1 LLGLTELAG
10 QLRQPARAEHE
21 GEHDEH
27 DDELGALEE
36 CQHAPTIRRLHGCY
50 TGAMT
55 TPDSPQPSPPLSPP
69 PVGDVVTSVEQLRS
83 LYRRPSSLVQRKK
96 QTSIDEVCQ
105 AVLAAC
111 PFVLLATSG
120 SDGSCDVSPRGGPP
134 GFVKVLD
141 DRHVAIPDLNGNNL
155 IDSISNIV
163 TNAHAGLL
171 CVMPGRDETLRVDG
185 PAWVTTSAAVLDRWT
200 DELRRP
206 TTAIVI
212 ETAAVFLHCAK
223 SFRRG
228 RVWEPA
234 SWDEM
239 VAPDGIDIIRCHL
252 SLDAT
257 AAELREQF
265 EHGYAADLAA
275 DRPA

>member
-1 LLGLTELAG
+1 MT
-10 QLRQPARAEHE
+10 
-21 GEHDEH
+21 
-27 DDELGALEE
+27 
-36 CQHAPTIRRLHGCY
+36 AP
-50 TGAMT
+50 
-55 TPDSPQPSPPLSPP
+55 DPPPSPP
-69 PVGDVVTSVEQLRS
+69 PVGDVVTTVDQLRS
-83 LYRRPSSLVQRKK
+83 LYRQPSSLVQRKK
-96 QTSIDEVCQ
+96 QANIDEVCR

-134 GFVKVLD
+134 GFIKVLD
-141 DRHVAIPDLNGNNL
+141 ERHLAIPDLNGNNL

-185 PAWVTTSAAVLDRWT
+185 PAWVTTSAAVLDLWT
-200 DELRRP
+200 EELRRP
-206 TTAIVI
+206 TTAVVI

-228 RVWEPA
+228 RVWDPS
-234 SWDEM
+234 SWDAL
-239 VAPDGIDIIRCHL
+239 VAPDGVDIIRCHL
-252 SLDAT
+252 SLEMPADA
-257 AAELREQF
+257 LRAQF
-265 EHGYAADLAA
+265 EQGYAADLAA